1 MKVSSNSAIPR
12 FFQTRVEIELE
23 IENLPL
29 GETHLMISDTS
40 LLVVWSVAL

>member
-1 MKVSSNSAIPR
+1 MKVSSNSGIPR
-12 FFQTRVEIELE
+12 FIKARLEIELE

-29 GETHLMISDTS
+29 GGTHLMISDTS